1 MMNNAT
7 LVLAL
12 GLSLDSDSP
21 SQTLSK
27 NRISLGLCL
36 PERLPTMSILQRE
49 ARGLAPKAY
58 LRSLRHSPE
67 PSSPPSSDQDEI
79 SEPTTPDASSSR
91 ERKLSISSLVS
102 AASVKSAFG
111 NLLKPTSPKA
121 TFSTADVTNKLPEPF
136 EVLRAVEQHDIT
148 FLVHLRD
155 KAFHLLLRNSGN
167 TTPLIHAIRLGH
179 KDVAIILLG
188 TFSRWINHLEDG
200 DLRKSSTITLLKALR
215 VNLKLAIDEGLAQ
228 HQSDLISSF
237 MQTLIMSEG
246 DKWVWA
252 QVHTISLAMNAGVE
266 GQPVAL
272 AGSAVRSFATRRLG
286 KADLIASLEDY
297 IANATVDLLMMSAW
311 SIVLT
316 YIEGEQIPSYYFA
329 RDLRVYGAFQGCIE
343 SHKNEIRRLPN
354 RTLKWQLRVLSAV
367 LEGRSITFRA
377 KVDLLASQLDN
388 ATQ

>member
-1 MMNNAT
+1 MNNTT

-12 GLSLDSDSP
+12 GLSLDSDSLSQAP
-21 SQTLSK
+21 SR
-27 NRISLGLCL
+27 NRVSLGLCL

-49 ARGLAPKAY
+49 ARGHAPKAY
-58 LRSLRHSPE
+58 LRSLQHSPE
-67 PSSPPSSDQDEI
+67 PSSPPSSESGEVTERTTSDE
-79 SEPTTPDASSSR
+79 SPNR
-91 ERKLSISSLVS
+91 ERKLSMSSIVS
-102 AASVKSAFG
+102 AATMKSTFG
-111 NLLKPTSPKA
+111 KLLKPKSPK
-121 TFSTADVTNKLPEPF
+121 TTSSADVMNRLPEPF

-200 DLRKSSTITLLKALR
+200 DLQSPSTIRLLKALR

-228 HQSDLISSF
+228 HQNDLISSF

-252 QVHTISLAMNAGVE
+252 QVQTISLALNAGTE
-266 GQPVAL
+266 GQPVAV

-286 KADLIASLEDY
+286 KADFIASLEDY

-311 SIVLT
+311 SIALT
-316 YIEGEQIPSYYFA
+316 YVEGEQIPSYYFA
-329 RDLRVYGAFQGCIE
+329 RDLRVYGAFQDRLKT
-343 SHKNEIRRLPN
+343 HKNEIRGFPN
-354 RTLKWQLRVLSAV
+354 KTLKWQLRVLSAV

-377 KVDLLASQLDN
+377 KVELLASQFDN
-388 ATQ
+388 AT